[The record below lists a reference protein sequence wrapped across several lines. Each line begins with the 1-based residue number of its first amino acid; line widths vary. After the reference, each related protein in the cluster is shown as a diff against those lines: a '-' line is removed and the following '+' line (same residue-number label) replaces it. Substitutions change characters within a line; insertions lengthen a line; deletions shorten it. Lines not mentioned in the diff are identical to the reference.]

1 LYLGSGL
8 LRGRPL
14 AAGFACAIAV
24 RPTSAKI
31 SVRSSRT
38 WADWQDELA
47 KQTGNQQ
54 AVIAALPEALTTDL
68 C

>member
-1 LYLGSGL
+1 
-8 LRGRPL
+8 
-14 AAGFACAIAV
+14 V
-24 RPTSAKI
+24 RPTSANI
-31 SVRSSRT
+31 GVRSSRI
-38 WADWQDELA
+38 WADWQGELA